1 MRLVKKG
8 DKRLAEGN
16 IAAARLFYERAAD
29 AGLAEGALALADTF
43 DAQELARLGV
53 RGIQPDP
60 NKARRWYE
68 RAQQLG
74 AGDAEER
81 LRRIGTHTN

>member
-1 MRLVKKG
+1 M
-8 DKRLAEGN
+8 
-16 IAAARLFYERAAD
+16 
-29 AGLAEGALALADTF
+29 ALADTF